1 MYIHTKYH
9 IHISYMHAGVCA
21 CMCVCV
27 DNIEALRDTARKS
40 DHAKHCHGRSWKVFH
55 HLSWTAS
62 TAASAS
68 AAMGRWIC
76 GWSADGSVSSIGVC
90 DGDAK

>member
-1 MYIHTKYH
+1 MHTYKITYTYI
-9 IHISYMHAGVCA
+9 IHARGCVCVHV
-21 CMCVCV
+21 CVCV
-27 DNIEALRDTARKS
+27 DNIQALRDTARKS

-76 GWSADGSVSSIGVC
+76 GWSADGSVSSVGVC